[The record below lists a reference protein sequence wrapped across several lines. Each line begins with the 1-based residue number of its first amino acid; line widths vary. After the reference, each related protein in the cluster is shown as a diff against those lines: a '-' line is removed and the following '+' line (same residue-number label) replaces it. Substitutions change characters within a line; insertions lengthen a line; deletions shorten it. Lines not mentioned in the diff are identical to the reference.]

1 MMEYLERG
9 YVLYAMLGICVI
21 CVLGKLIA
29 NGTYKR
35 LIRQAENMAS
45 AKDSF
50 LKRLKLKYEST
61 YRLNEGVNNVPAFV
75 EKNLYQYKKMGIT
88 LRRLESLAIHGALL
102 CLLAGVC
109 ATLASF
115 WYQTEIRTMILQFA
129 VGIILGLVLVFAD
142 SVMDTGT
149 KRDALLANICDYLEN
164 ILVVRTPL
172 ENTEEE
178 PVPSRRKMKD
188 DLFVRKQEEKRE
200 PAKESG
206 DKQQKQETGRAKQP
220 GEAAAAAMKK
230 ESKSDMES
238 LKKSLAQIAAVRE
251 EKGEMGTF
259 KGKKLSPKEE
269 KLIADIIQEY
279 LQ

>member
-109 ATLASF
+109 ATLAAF

-164 ILVVRTPL
+164 ILVVRVPS

-178 PVPSRRKMKD
+178 EASSRRKMKD
-188 DLFVRKQEEKRE
+188 DVFVRRQKEKRE
-200 PAKESG
+200 TAEETR
-206 DKQQKQETGRAKQP
+206 DKQPETERAKQP

-251 EKGEMGTF
+251 EKGETGTF

>member
-1 MMEYLERG
+1 MMEYLEKG
-9 YVLYAMLGICVI
+9 YVLYAMLGICAI
-21 CVLGKLIA
+21 CVLGRLIA

-61 YRLNEGVNNVPAFV
+61 YRLNDGVDNVPAFV

-88 LRRLESLAIHGALL
+88 LRKLEGISIYGALF
-102 CLLAGVC
+102 CLLAGLC
-109 ATLASF
+109 ATLGSF
-115 WYQTEIRTMILQFA
+115 LYQTNVKTMILQFGA
-129 VGIILGLVLVFAD
+129 GIVLGLFLVLID
-142 SVMDTGT
+142 SVTDTGT
-149 KRDALLANICDYLEN
+149 KREVLLANICDYLEN
-164 ILVVRTPL
+164 ILVVRTL
-172 ENTEEE
+172 AEHGEEE
-178 PVPSRRKMKD
+178 ESSGRRKMKD
-188 DLFVRKQEEKRE
+188 DVFVKRQTEKSELLKEKEENQQRSEPIHPKQEEV
-200 PAKESG
+200 S
-206 DKQQKQETGRAKQP
+206 
-220 GEAAAAAMKK
+220 AMSRKK
-230 ESKSDMES
+230 ENQSDMES

-251 EKGEMGTF
+251 EKGEESLL

>member
-1 MMEYLERG
+1 MMEYLEKG

-21 CVLGKLIA
+21 GILGKLIA

-109 ATLASF
+109 ATLGSF
-115 WYQTEIRTMILQFA
+115 LYQTEIKTMILQFA
-129 VGIILGLVLVFAD
+129 AGIILGLVLVFAD

-164 ILVVRTPL
+164 ILVVRTSA
-172 ENTEEE
+172 EHTEEE
-178 PVPSRRKMKD
+178 
-188 DLFVRKQEEKRE
+188 
-200 PAKESG
+200 
-206 DKQQKQETGRAKQP
+206 
-220 GEAAAAAMKK
+220 EAAARRKRKEEVFVRRQREGQETAAQK
-230 ESKSDMES
+230 EEEQPKQEPARPKPTGETVLNSMQKENKSDMES

-251 EKGEMGTF
+251 EKGEGGTF

>member
-1 MMEYLERG
+1 MMEYLEKG

-35 LIRQAENMAS
+35 LIRQAENMAA

-61 YRLNEGVNNVPAFV
+61 YRLNDGVNNVPAFV

-109 ATLASF
+109 GTLGSF
-115 WYQTEIRTMILQFA
+115 LYQTELRTMILHFA
-129 VGIILGLVLVFAD
+129 AGIVLGLVLVLAD
-142 SVMDTGT
+142 SVMDTGA
-149 KRDALLANICDYLEN
+149 KRDALMANICDYLEN
-164 ILVVRTPL
+164 ILVVRTSA
-172 ENTEEE
+172 ENAEEE
-178 PVPSRRKMKD
+178 EVSARRKMKD
-188 DLFVRKQEEKRE
+188 DVFVRRQQEKPEPEKASAE
-200 PAKESG
+200 PKKPEPVR
-206 DKQQKQETGRAKQP
+206 QKQT
-220 GEAAAAAMKK
+220 GEAAVAAMKR
-230 ESKSDMES
+230 ENKSDMES

-251 EKGEMGTF
+251 EKGEEGMR

>member
-1 MMEYLERG
+1 MMEYLEKG
-9 YVLYAMLGICVI
+9 YVLYAMLAIAVI

-61 YRLNEGVNNVPAFV
+61 YRLNDGVDNVPAFV

-88 LRRLESLAIHGALL
+88 LRKLEGISIHGALF
-102 CLLAGVC
+102 CLLAGIC

-115 WYQTEIRTMILQFA
+115 LYQTDVRTMILQFGA
-129 VGIILGLVLVFAD
+129 GIVLGIALVLAD
-142 SVMDTGT
+142 SVTDTGT
-149 KRDALLANICDYLEN
+149 KRDVLLANICDYLEN
-164 ILVVRTPL
+164 ILVVRTL
-172 ENTEEE
+172 TEQGEEE
-178 PVPSRRKMKD
+178 EGTARRKMKD
-188 DLFVRKQEEKRE
+188 DVFL
-200 PAKESG
+200 
-206 DKQQKQETGRAKQP
+206 KQQKEKAEVVKEREDNQQKPQTVSAKQEA
-220 GEAAAAAMKK
+220 EAAALFRKK
-230 ESKSDMES
+230 ENQSDMES
-238 LKKSLAQIAAVRE
+238 LKKSLAQIAAARE
-251 EKGEMGTF
+251 EKGEENLL